1 MERQDRRNRI
11 LDDLLEEILP
21 ALDFSSVD
29 CFVSEKE
36 TNLFKA
42 LYLWISLLQQ
52 LSW

>member
-1 MERQDRRNRI
+1 MEHQDRRNSI
-11 LDDLLEEILP
+11 LDDLEEILP